1 VLNHSGV
8 LLFFFDWMVPLT
20 ARFLMEAKRFY
31 KTNLLFTSLLW
42 RVRPSSGR
50 KYFMQVPQLFN
61 GETLQAGFR
70 KSGIVY

>member
-1 VLNHSGV
+1 
-8 LLFFFDWMVPLT
+8 
-20 ARFLMEAKRFY
+20 MEAKRFY

-70 KSGIVY
+70 KSGIVYSRITLPGVGFRRSR